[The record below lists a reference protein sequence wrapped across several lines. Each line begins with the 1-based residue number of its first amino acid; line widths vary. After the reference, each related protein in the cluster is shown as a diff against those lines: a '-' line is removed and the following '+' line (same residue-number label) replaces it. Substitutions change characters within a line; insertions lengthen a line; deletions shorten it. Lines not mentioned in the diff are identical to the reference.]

1 MGAQERYTSKTYQE
15 HVPDWHVSESAWKAR
30 HILKMLEKHRLAPQT
45 ICEIGCGA
53 GEVLRVLEQRLPT
66 ECQFIGYDISPTA
79 MELAA
84 TRANERLRF
93 VQGDLTKALDEAL
106 QSFDLVL
113 VLDVVEHLEDYFS
126 FLRALQPLGK
136 RTIFH
141 FPLDLSAQTIIRPNG
156 LLNTRQ
162 AYGHLHYF
170 TKEIILKLLDETGY
184 TVLDW
189 AYTPESLE
197 QPTHE
202 LRRNL
207 VRLPRRILYSL
218 NHDLAAR
225 MLGGFRFIVL
235 AR

>member
-1 MGAQERYTSKTYQE
+1 
-15 HVPDWHVSESAWKAR
+15 
-30 HILKMLEKHRLAPQT
+30 MLRKHRLAPQT

-66 ECQFIGYDISPTA
+66 ECQLVGYDISPTA

-93 VQGDLTKALDEAL
+93 VQGDLTQALREAP
-106 QSFDLVL
+106 QPYDLVL

-126 FLRALQPLGK
+126 FLRALRPLGK

-162 AYGHLHYF
+162 TYGHLHYF
-170 TKEIILKLLDETGY
+170 TKEIILKLLEETGY

-197 QPTHE
+197 QPTRE

-207 VRLPRRILYSL
+207 ARLPRRILYSL
-218 NHDLAAR
+218 NHDLAAH